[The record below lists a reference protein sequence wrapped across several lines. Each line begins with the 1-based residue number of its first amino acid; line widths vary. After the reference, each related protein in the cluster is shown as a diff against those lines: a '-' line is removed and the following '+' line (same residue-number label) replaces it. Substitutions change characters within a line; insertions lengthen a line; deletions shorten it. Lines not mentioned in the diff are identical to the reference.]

1 MHCIYKRKFIENQY
15 TYHDKIIEELLFS
28 CGNFPMEKIKM
39 MHLKKKQFILILIEL
54 LNACKFSDL

>member
-39 MHLKKKQFILILIEL
+39 MHLKKKTIYF
-54 LNACKFSDL
+54 NSD